1 MAAIA
6 ALLARDDVLILDTET
21 TGLKSAE
28 VIELALLSTRGEVLL
43 DTLVRPKVMRLNPYA
58 ARVHRITLAEL
69 ADRPTWPEVLPELRR
84 LAERATVLAWNAP
97 FDARMLEAT
106 SAAWGLPHPR
116 LLFACAMRLY
126 ARARVEPHGAGE
138 KEPRVGKTPGGARRL
153 EHPRVEGRVPGQ
165 NGRPLG
171 EAPQFGEHLG
181 PGRSVG
187 ELGERDPVNAR
198 GVRVEPHHLG
208 PHEGVEQHLAAGAQQ
223 GKFDHLGA
231 FEAGRLG
238 VEDED
243 VVARQK
249 GGDRRQRAALLG

>member
-126 ARARVEPHGAGE
+126 ARARAAELRPAPRSCRRGALGAAGMLREPPRPRRRAVRPRGA
-138 KEPRVGKTPGGARRL
+138 ARR
-153 EHPRVEGRVPGQ
+153 PP
-165 NGRPLG
+165 
-171 EAPQFGEHLG
+171 
-181 PGRSVG
+181 
-187 ELGERDPVNAR
+187 DT
-198 GVRVEPHHLG
+198 
-208 PHEGVEQHLAAGAQQ
+208 
-223 GKFDHLGA
+223 
-231 FEAGRLG
+231 
-238 VEDED
+238 
-243 VVARQK
+243 
-249 GGDRRQRAALLG
+249 AALAPGAA

>member
-126 ARARVEPHGAGE
+126 ARARG
-138 KEPRVGKTPGGARRL
+138 RRSYGLHRALADEGLSELL
-153 EHPRVEGRVPGQ
+153 ECYASHR
-165 NGRPLG
+165 
-171 EAPQFGEHLG
+171 
-181 PGRSVG
+181 
-187 ELGERDPVNAR
+187 AR
-198 GVRVEPHHLG
+198 G
-208 PHEGVEQHLAAGAQQ
+208 
-223 GKFDHLGA
+223 
-231 FEAGRLG
+231 
-238 VEDED
+238 D
-243 VVARQK
+243 VQFVLEVL
-249 GGDRRQRAALLG
+249 RAALRTPQR